1 MGSLTLAA
9 IVFAVVFVGG
19 AIGLELQ
26 RALPESH
33 TTGGPKDMTGAVVGL
48 MTLLLALVL
57 GLLIWTAYGVFSTQ
71 KTSVQTLAITDLKLD
86 GALQDYGPE
95 AAEGHRILR
104 EGIKNTIAEIWKNS
118 DDELAVFHKFGYA
131 RANLKARLA
140 LLNTLQ
146 PASDQ
151 QTAAKTEAT
160 QAAIAIDQTL
170 AQMTLALVDPISYSL
185 ISIVVAWAAFLFC
198 GYGLLSK
205 RHPMSYVVLVV
216 GAMGI
221 ASAIYII
228 VDLISPFSGVFVV
241 SPAIAGHCPGRGP
254 SQRLTD
260 YRGGLRLAHGR
271 SRTAAS
277 VRMRHWGR
285 PGEGR
290 ATEARP
296 QAASSR

>member
-9 IVFAVVFVGG
+9 IAFAVVLVGG

-26 RALPESH
+26 RALPESYM
-33 TTGGPKDMTGAVVGL
+33 TGGPRDMTGAVVGL

-71 KTSVQTLAITDLKLD
+71 KASVQTLAITDLKLD
-86 GALQDYGPE
+86 EAFQDYGPE

-104 EGIKNTIAEIWKNS
+104 EGIKNTIAEIWGGSN
-118 DDELAVFHKFGYA
+118 DEEAVIHKFGYA
-131 RANLKARLA
+131 RANLKARTA

-170 AQMTLALVDPISYSL
+170 SQMALALVDPIAYSL
-185 ISIVVAWAAFLFC
+185 ISVVVGWAAFLFC

-228 VDLISPFSGVFVV
+228 ADLSSPFSGVFAV
-241 SPAIAGHCPGRGP
+241 SPAP
-254 SQRLTD
+254 LVD
-260 YRGGLRLAHGR
+260 VLKVVEE
-271 SRTAAS
+271 AAS
-277 VRMRHWGR
+277 PAGSHR
-285 PGEGR
+285 
-290 ATEARP
+290 
-296 QAASSR
+296 

>member
-1 MGSLTLAA
+1 M
-9 IVFAVVFVGG
+9 GG

-26 RALPESH
+26 RALPESY
-33 TTGGPKDMTGAVVGL
+33 TTGGPKEMTGAVVGL

-86 GALQDYGPE
+86 EAFQDYGPE
-95 AAEGHRILR
+95 AAEGHRILS
-104 EGIKNTIAEIWKNS
+104 AEIWKNN
-118 DDELAVFHKFGYA
+118 DGEQAVIHKFGYA

-146 PASDQ
+146 PASDK

-185 ISIVVAWAAFLFC
+185 IGVVVAWAAFLFC

-216 GAMGI
+216 GAMGV

-228 VDLISPFSGVFVV
+228 ADLISPFSGVFVV
-241 SPAIAGHCPGRGP
+241 SPAPLVDVLKVVEEAAAPAGSHR
-254 SQRLTD
+254 
-260 YRGGLRLAHGR
+260 
-271 SRTAAS
+271 
-277 VRMRHWGR
+277 
-285 PGEGR
+285 
-290 ATEARP
+290 
-296 QAASSR
+296 

>member
-9 IVFAVVFVGG
+9 IAFAVVLVGG

-26 RALPESH
+26 RALPESY
-33 TTGGPKDMTGAVVGL
+33 TTGGPRDMTGAVVGL

-71 KTSVQTLAITDLKLD
+71 KASVQTLAITDLKLD
-86 GALQDYGPE
+86 EAFQDYGPE

-104 EGIKNTIAEIWKNS
+104 EGIKNTIAEIWGGS
-118 DDELAVFHKFGYA
+118 DDEEAVIHRFGYA
-131 RANLKARLA
+131 RANLKARTA

-160 QAAIAIDQTL
+160 QAAVAIDQTL
-170 AQMTLALVDPISYSL
+170 AQMTLALVDPIAYSL

-228 VDLISPFSGVFVV
+228 ADLSSPFSGVFVV
-241 SPAIAGHCPGRGP
+241 SPAPLVDVLKVVEAAAAPAGSHR
-254 SQRLTD
+254 
-260 YRGGLRLAHGR
+260 
-271 SRTAAS
+271 
-277 VRMRHWGR
+277 
-285 PGEGR
+285 
-290 ATEARP
+290 
-296 QAASSR
+296 

>member
-9 IVFAVVFVGG
+9 IAFAFVFVGG

-26 RALPESH
+26 RALPESY

-57 GLLIWTAYGVFSTQ
+57 GLLIWTAYGVFSAQ
-71 KTSVQTLAITDLKLD
+71 KASVQTLAITDLKLD
-86 GALQDYGPE
+86 EAFQDYGPE

-104 EGIKNTIAEIWKNS
+104 DGIKNTIAEIWKNS
-118 DDELAVFHKFGYA
+118 DDEQAVIHKFGYA

-146 PASDQ
+146 PASDK
-151 QTAAKTEAT
+151 QTAAKAEAT

-170 AQMTLALVDPISYSL
+170 AQMTLALVDPISYS
-185 ISIVVAWAAFLFC
+185 AFLFC

-221 ASAIYII
+221 ASAIYLIA
-228 VDLISPFSGVFVV
+228 DLISLFSGVFVV
-241 SPAIAGHCPGRGP
+241 SPAPLVDVLKVVEEAAAPAGSHR
-254 SQRLTD
+254 
-260 YRGGLRLAHGR
+260 
-271 SRTAAS
+271 
-277 VRMRHWGR
+277 
-285 PGEGR
+285 
-290 ATEARP
+290 
-296 QAASSR
+296 

>member
-71 KTSVQTLAITDLKLD
+71 KTSAQTLAITDLKLD

-118 DDELAVFHKFGYA
+118 DDELAVFHKFGYGSPCST
-131 RANLKARLA
+131 RFNLRRT
-140 LLNTLQ
+140 NRQ
-146 PASDQ
+146 RQ
-151 QTAAKTEAT
+151 
-160 QAAIAIDQTL
+160 
-170 AQMTLALVDPISYSL
+170 
-185 ISIVVAWAAFLFC
+185 
-198 GYGLLSK
+198 K
-205 RHPMSYVVLVV
+205 RRRRKP
-216 GAMGI
+216 
-221 ASAIYII
+221 
-228 VDLISPFSGVFVV
+228 
-241 SPAIAGHCPGRGP
+241 
-254 SQRLTD
+254 
-260 YRGGLRLAHGR
+260 R
-271 SRTAAS
+271 SR
-277 VRMRHWGR
+277 
-285 PGEGR
+285 
-290 ATEARP
+290 
-296 QAASSR
+296 